1 MKIQAK
7 QYYDQYKEF
16 KKSFVQERLQ
26 LNEEKRLIVE
36 YENKLLAEKEKI
48 DVMLEEDLR
57 EKVYIKNKVGIQNSV
72 YIDQDIDEMVDIL
85 NTLKFENDIY
95 QGLDSKETE
104 ILQFVLNKYKLN
116 RNEEN
121 LLQTFKN
128 NYKNEQEENLISK
141 IEESVN
147 DLLQDNRITE
157 IKIKQLNT
165 SEFQFNDYKTK
176 VFYDNGIMKVKEI
189 SKENNNKEAEE
200 KFKLENLETINLNKN
215 DDYVVLEDW
224 LISKFPFIVNKNI
237 DKTVSRLQSFQNS
250 IVKTVEKLNK
260 KTMPK
265 KKMSK
270 KV

>member
-7 QYYDQYKEF
+7 QYYDQYKDF

-36 YENKLLAEKEKI
+36 YENKLVMEKEKI
-48 DVMLEEDLR
+48 DLMLDEDLR

-85 NTLKFENDIY
+85 NTLKFENNIY
-95 QGLDSKETE
+95 QGLNNKETE
-104 ILQFVLNKYKLN
+104 ILQFVLNKYKFN

-121 LLQTFKN
+121 LLQTFKH
-128 NYKNEQEENLISK
+128 NYKNEQEENLITK

-157 IKIKQLNT
+157 IKIKQINT
-165 SEFQFNDYKTK
+165 SEFQFNDFSTQIIC
-176 VFYDNGIMKVKEI
+176 DNGILKVREI
-189 SKENNNKEAEE
+189 PKEE
-200 KFKLENLETINLNKN
+200 KETDEKLQKDTLSMEDKNLNKI
-215 DDYVVLEDW
+215 DEFIILEDW
-224 LISKFPFIVNKNI
+224 LISKFPVKINKTN
-237 DKTVSRLQSFQNS
+237 DKTFSRLQSFQNS

-260 KTMPK
+260 KPQSK
-265 KKMSK
+265 VNK